1 VSFHESSPWVR
12 LTRAQQQAATRE
24 RLLAAAEQVIARE
37 GFGGASIDLI
47 ALEAGFSKGAIY
59 SNFKSKEEVFLEL
72 LRVYMERDMASLESL
87 LRLAPEQLNG
97 AVTEWLENMHTQWDC
112 PALVTELQ
120 LHARR
125 SPEFAGLYYTLQERQ
140 IQMLASI
147 LKRYFKAL
155 SKDIPIDA
163 KDLAGALIALAQ
175 GLSLQRPLPKA
186 GKPGSAARVINA
198 MLKLFTA

>member
-1 VSFHESSPWVR
+1 LPPVR

-24 RLLAAAEQVIARE
+24 RLLAAAERVIARQ

-59 SNFKSKEEVFLEL
+59 SNFGSKEEVFLEL
-72 LRVYMERDMASLESL
+72 LRVYMERDMASLGSL
-87 LRLAPEQLNG
+87 LRLAPDQLNG
-97 AVTEWLENMHTQWDC
+97 AVTEWLEKMHTQRDC

-125 SPEFAGLYYTLQERQ
+125 NSEFAEQYYTLQERQ

-155 SKDIPIDA
+155 SKDLPIDA
-163 KDLAGALIALAQ
+163 KDFAGALIALAQ
-175 GLSLQRPLPKA
+175 GLSLQRPLPKP

-198 MLKLFTA
+198 LLKLLTA

>member
-1 VSFHESSPWVR
+1 LPIVR
-12 LTRAQQQAATRE
+12 LTRAQQQAVTRE
-24 RLLAAAEQVIARE
+24 RLLVAAERVIARQ

-59 SNFKSKEEVFLEL
+59 SNFESKEEVFLEL

-97 AVTEWLENMHTQWDC
+97 AVTEWLENMHTQRDC

-125 SPEFAGLYYTLQERQ
+125 SSEFAKLYYSLQERQ

-147 LKRYFKAL
+147 LKRYFKVL
-155 SKDIPIDA
+155 SKDLPIDA
-163 KDLAGALIALAQ
+163 KDLAGSLIALAQ
-175 GLSLQRPLPKA
+175 GLSLQRPLPKP

>member
-1 VSFHESSPWVR
+1 LPPVR

-24 RLLAAAEQVIARE
+24 RLLAAAEQVIARQ

-59 SNFKSKEEVFLEL
+59 SNFESKEEVFLEL

-97 AVTEWLENMHTQWDC
+97 AVTEWLQNMHTRRDC

-125 SPEFAGLYYTLQERQ
+125 SSEFAEQYYTLQERQ

-163 KDLAGALIALAQ
+163 KDLAGSLIALAQ
-175 GLSLQRPLPKA
+175 GLSLQRPLPKP
-186 GKPGSAARVINA
+186 GKPGSAARVINDL
-198 MLKLFTA
+198 LKLFTA

>member
-1 VSFHESSPWVR
+1 MPFVR
-12 LTRAQQQAATRE
+12 LTRTQQQAATRE
-24 RLLAAAEQVIARE
+24 RLLAAAEQVIARQ

-59 SNFKSKEEVFLEL
+59 SNFESKEEVFLEL
-72 LRVYMERDMASLESL
+72 LRMYMERDMASLESL
-87 LRLAPEQLNG
+87 LRLAPVQLSG
-97 AVTEWLENMHTQWDC
+97 AVTRWLENMHTQRDC

-125 SPEFAGLYYTLQERQ
+125 SPEFAKQYYTLQERQ
-140 IQMLASI
+140 IQTLASI

-163 KDLAGALIALAQ
+163 KDLAGSLIAIAQ
-175 GLSLQRPLPKA
+175 GLSLQRPLPKP
-186 GKPGSAARVINA
+186 GKSGSAARVINA

>member
-1 VSFHESSPWVR
+1 LPPVR
-12 LTRAQQQAATRE
+12 LTRAQQQAITRE
-24 RLLAAAEQVIARE
+24 RLLVAAEQVIARQ

-59 SNFKSKEEVFLEL
+59 SNFESKEEVFLEL

-87 LRLAPEQLNG
+87 LKLAPEQLSG
-97 AVTEWLENMHTQWDC
+97 AVTKWLENMHTQQDC

-125 SPEFAGLYYTLQERQ
+125 SSGFAEQYYTLQERQ

-163 KDLAGALIALAQ
+163 KDLAGSLIALAQ
-175 GLSLQRPLPKA
+175 GLSLQHPLPKP

-198 MLKLFTA
+198 LLKLFTV